1 MFMIFRWLCRVSD
14 FFLRAENQYTS
25 EDYGTMGLKR
35 CKYRPLISS
44 ILGMLNGPAKIKYF
58 EDIGFNNS
66 LATIYIYMIYIYIHS
81 LTFVQL
87 GEHDSWIWRQTG
99 GKLAYKQKFAEPRHI
114 FGWIGSVFL
123 RWSKGLEKYFCYFC
137 CFTVPRF
144 MDMFWYKGWSRA
156 SCSQVSNE
164 N

>member
-1 MFMIFRWLCRVSD
+1 MFIMFHWLCKVSD

-44 ILGMLNGPAKIKYF
+44 ILVVCLMGSKTCKNQVFWRYRLQQLLSHN
-58 EDIGFNNS
+58 
-66 LATIYIYMIYIYIHS
+66 IYIYTQ
-81 LTFVQL
+81 LGFKQL
-87 GEHDSWIWRQTG
+87 GEHDSCIWRQKG

-123 RWSKGLEKYFCYFC
+123 RWSKGLEKYFC

-156 SCSQVSNE
+156 SCSQVSNA